1 LITSDR
7 LDAFL
12 SGQDSALDAD
22 ELAGLEE
29 FLDAG
34 CVTCH
39 MGPTIGGTLY
49 RKLGLVS
56 PFQTDDPGRL
66 NVTKDEADRQ
76 VFKVPSLRNV
86 ARTGP
91 YVHDGSV
98 ESLSH
103 AIRLMGRHQLGIE
116 LTDAQIASIET
127 FLGSLSGAI
136 ELEYIQPPTL
146 PENGPDTPAAD
157 PT

>member
-91 YVHDGSV
+91 YFHDGSV

-136 ELEYIQPPTL
+136 ELEYIQPPTR
-146 PENGPDTPAAD
+146 PEHGPDTPAAA
-157 PT
+157 PA